1 MSKMKKKEYEF
12 LNETKGSFIIAMITS
27 AVLSVSYLGFAYFMQ
42 VLINA
47 GNDGDKKK
55 IFSLTWMCFLYTVL
69 YFFIG
74 HAQVR
79 TMNAYSNKMIKA
91 YKKDRLNRIIHMP
104 FSDYTKKDVGTYISS
119 LTNNSNVVYE
129 GYGKGIVTILRLLLQ
144 ILLVVLYMIYL
155 NWQLFIITALVFIFP
170 LFVTVAANNKIVSL
184 NSVISKKNSS
194 FVSGIK
200 DFLGGYGIIKSFRA
214 EEEVMKPIG
223 EKIDDLEAHKEK
235 LGNKTESLE
244 INSNT
249 SIYMGMMLLFIVGS
263 LQVINGKTTIGD
275 LIAYLQLIIFIQ
287 YPIDVIPG
295 QVSKLSS
302 AKKLIKE
309 DFIEDKELS
318 ENSLMID
325 SIHEKIKIN
334 DLKFSYDA
342 EKYILNGVN
351 MEMDKGGL
359 YAIVGAS
366 GSGKSTLVNLLR
378 GYYDNYNG
386 AITFDGNNLREIANL
401 YDVFT
406 VIDQNVFIFNSTI
419 SDNICMYKD
428 FSEEEIRRAVNLA
441 GLSKLV
447 EEKGLDYQC
456 GENGINLSGGERQR
470 VSIARA
476 LISRKQFIA
485 MDESTS
491 SLDIVTA
498 KEIEHTIDSLD
509 GVLRL
514 VITHN
519 LNENFLKNCDKIF
532 VMKNGKIVESGSFD
546 ELIDR
551 RKLFYSMLELWQ

>member
-1 MSKMKKKEYEF
+1 MKKKEYEF
-12 LNETKGSFIIAMITS
+12 LKETKGRFIIAMITS
-27 AVLSVSYLGFAYFMQ
+27 TILSMSYLGFAYFMQ

-47 GNDGDKKK
+47 GNAGDKKK
-55 IFSLTWMCFLYTVL
+55 IFSLTWMCFLYTVI

-79 TMNAYSNKMIKA
+79 TMNAYSNKMIKS
-91 YKKDRLNRIIHMP
+91 YKKDRLKRIIQMP
-104 FSDYTKKDVGTYISS
+104 FSDFSKKDVGTYISS
-119 LTNNSNVVYE
+119 LTNNSNVIYE
-129 GYGKGIVTILRLLLQ
+129 GFGKGIVTILRLSLQ
-144 ILLVVLYMIYL
+144 IILVILYMIYL
-155 NWQLFIITALVFIFP
+155 NWQLFIITGIVFIFP
-170 LFVTVAANNKIVSL
+170 LFVTVSANNKIVSL
-184 NSVISKKNSS
+184 NSIISKKNSS
-194 FVSGIK
+194 FISGIK

-214 EEEVMKPIG
+214 EEEVLKPIG
-223 EKIDDLEAHKEK
+223 EKIDDLEVYNEK

-263 LQVINGKTTIGD
+263 LQVIKGGTTIGD
-275 LIAYLQLIIFIQ
+275 LIAYLQLIMFIQ

-295 QVSKLSS
+295 QVSKLTS
-302 AKKLIKE
+302 ANKLVKE
-309 DFIEDKELS
+309 DFIADIEVPESSLNIDTINDKIE
-318 ENSLMID
+318 
-325 SIHEKIKIN
+325 IK
-334 DLKFSYDA
+334 DLKFSYDN
-342 EKYILNGVN
+342 EKFILNGID
-351 MEMDKGGL
+351 MQMDKGGL

-378 GYYDNYNG
+378 GYYDNYDGSIN
-386 AITFDGNNLREIANL
+386 FDGNNLRKIANL
-401 YDVFT
+401 YDIFT

-419 SDNICMYKD
+419 SDNICMYKE
-428 FSEEEIRRAVNLA
+428 FPEEEIKKAVKLA

-447 EEKGLDYQC
+447 EEKGLGYQC

-470 VSIARA
+470 ISIARA

-532 VMKNGKIVESGSFD
+532 VVKNGKIVENGTFD
-546 ELIDR
+546 ELIER

>member
-1 MSKMKKKEYEF
+1 MKKKEYEF
-12 LNETKGSFIIAMITS
+12 LKETKGRFIIAMITS
-27 AVLSVSYLGFAYFMQ
+27 TILSVSYLGFAYFMQ

-47 GNDGDKKK
+47 GNVGDKKK
-55 IFSLTWMCFLYTVL
+55 IFSLTWMCFLYTVI

-91 YKKDRLNRIIHMP
+91 YKKDRLKRIIQMP
-104 FSDYTKKDVGTYISS
+104 FSDFSKKDVGTYISS
-119 LTNNSNVVYE
+119 LTNNSNVIYE
-129 GYGKGIVTILRLLLQ
+129 GFGKGIVTILRLSLQ
-144 ILLVVLYMIYL
+144 IILVILYMIYL
-155 NWQLFIITALVFIFP
+155 NWQLFIITGIVFIFP
-170 LFVTVAANNKIVSL
+170 LFVTVSANNKIVSL
-184 NSVISKKNSS
+184 NSIISKKNSS
-194 FVSGIK
+194 FISGIK

-214 EEEVMKPIG
+214 EEEVLKPIG
-223 EKIDDLEAHKEK
+223 EKIDDLEVYNEK

-263 LQVINGKTTIGD
+263 LQVIKGGTTIGD
-275 LIAYLQLIIFIQ
+275 LIAYLQLIMFIQ

-295 QVSKLSS
+295 QVSKLTS
-302 AKKLIKE
+302 ANKLVKE
-309 DFIEDKELS
+309 DFIEDIEVPES
-318 ENSLMID
+318 SLNID
-325 SIHEKIKIN
+325 TINDKIEIK
-334 DLKFSYDA
+334 DLKFSYDN
-342 EKYILNGVN
+342 EKFILNGID
-351 MEMDKGGL
+351 MQMDKGGL

-378 GYYDNYNG
+378 GYYDNYDGSIN
-386 AITFDGNNLREIANL
+386 FDGNNLRKIANL
-401 YDVFT
+401 YDIFT

-419 SDNICMYKD
+419 SDNICMYKE
-428 FSEEEIRRAVNLA
+428 FPEEEIKKAVKLA

-470 VSIARA
+470 ISIARA

-532 VMKNGKIVESGSFD
+532 VVKNGKIVESGAFD
-546 ELIDR
+546 ELIER